1 MPQYRILS
9 LGLVACIENGI
20 VTPIINMKIS
30 AVIISKNEAR
40 NIGRCIDSLNG
51 VVDEILV
58 VDSFSTDDTPQ
69 ICKEKGVN
77 FLQIEWLG
85 YASTKNKANTS
96 AQHPYILSIDA
107 DEALSTELRE
117 EIVSIKPF
125 LSGAYSFP
133 RKNFFSGQWI
143 KGCGWYPDRKIR
155 LFPKDKAQWQGN
167 VHETLVVSVSEKRLK
182 HDLLH
187 FTYEKIEEF
196 DQKLAKYTSLATEE
210 MRQKGKKSNFI
221 KLYISPLYKFIQMY
235 FLQLG
240 ILDGY
245 LGWYI
250 ASRSAIATHEK
261 YRGLSKK

>member
-1 MPQYRILS
+1 
-9 LGLVACIENGI
+9 
-20 VTPIINMKIS
+20 MKIS

-40 NIGRCIDSLNG
+40 NIGRCIDSLQNIA
-51 VVDEILV
+51 DEILV
-58 VDSFSTDDTPQ
+58 ADSFSTDDTTR

-77 FLQIEWLG
+77 FLQMEWLG
-85 YASTKNKANTS
+85 YADTKNNANAL

-107 DEALSTELRE
+107 DEALSTALGE
-117 EIVSIKPF
+117 EILSIKPD

-133 RKNFFSGQWI
+133 RKNFFCGQWI

-155 LFPKDKAQWQGN
+155 LFPKEQAQWQGN
-167 VHETLVVSVSEKRLK
+167 VHEILLVSVPEKQLK

-196 DQKLAKYTSLATEE
+196 DQKLAKYTSLATAE
-210 MRQKGKKSNFI
+210 MRQKGKKANFI
-221 KLYISPLYKFIQMY
+221 KLYLSPLYKFIQMY

-240 ILDGY
+240 VLDGY

-261 YRGLSKK
+261 YRGLSEK